1 MSIQLDREITRDFGR
16 ATGIEWLEPNGLGGW
31 AGTTVAGAHSRR
43 DHGLLVA
50 ATGSEQRSVLLS
62 RLDETI
68 HAGGESFDLGC
79 NQFPGT
85 VAPRGFEYL
94 VSFRKDLFPVF
105 EYETGGVRLRKTV
118 TAVEGENTTLVL
130 YEVLEAPAPF
140 VLSLRP
146 FLAGRDQQTLV
157 AAGRGPEPEV
167 TFEDGALRLRT
178 GEQPEVFVTVPGAD
192 FQTQP
197 HWWYRF
203 EYELDRQRGMAF
215 QEDLWTP
222 GVFGCELST
231 GDRLGVVIST
241 TDPRGRDAFALFEKE
256 RKRREKILK
265 ALPLQDDLA
274 RQLALAGDGFLVRR
288 GSQQRFVA
296 AGYPWLG
303 ERGRDAMI
311 ALPGLC
317 LVTGRFDDARK
328 ILRAAAKALDGGV
341 LPDRLPEMGEQ
352 PVPTSVDAS
361 LWFCVAG
368 WKYLQV
374 TGDEDFAREVLLPA
388 VRRIVQAYQKG
399 THHGIRMD
407 EDGLLLA
414 NDPEVALTWMDA
426 RIEGRPVTP
435 RSGKPVEVEALW
447 VNALSILAELEKR
460 AGEADEAKRRSRE
473 AKQAQKSFET
483 AFWNEEAGS
492 LFDVISGER
501 RDDSLRPNQV
511 IALALPFPVLPKEKA
526 ARVLEAVERGLYTP
540 VGLRTLAPDH
550 PAYRPRYEGSQVERE
565 LAFHQG
571 AVWSWL
577 LGSWL
582 TALVRVHGAAG
593 RKRGLEAIEAL
604 RPRLAEAGVG
614 SLSEIFDGDAPHASR
629 GCIAR
634 AWSVAEVLR
643 AWVEDLRPATPVKA
657 KAPKEPK
664 EQEKVVVS
672 GNKPAPKKRTAAPP
686 PQVAVEEPP
695 AEPAAAKPKRTAK
708 PRTKK

>member
-1 MSIQLDREITRDFGR
+1 MSFQLDREITHDFER

-50 ATGSEQRSVLLS
+50 AIRPEQRSVLLS

-79 NQFPGT
+79 NRFPGT

-94 VSFRKDLFPVF
+94 TSFRKDLFPVF
-105 EYETGGVRLRKTV
+105 DYEAGGVRLRKTV

-130 YEVLEAPAPF
+130 YEVLEAPGPF

-146 FLAGRDQQTLV
+146 FLAGRDQQTL
-157 AAGRGPEPEV
+157 ASAGRGPEPAV
-167 TFEDGALRLRT
+167 AFEDGALRLRA
-178 GEQPEVFVTVPGAD
+178 GEEPEVFVAIPGAE
-192 FQTQP
+192 FQTHA
-197 HWWYRF
+197 HWWHRF
-203 EYELDRQRGMAF
+203 EYELDRQRGVDF

-222 GVFGCELST
+222 GVFGRELSA

-241 TDPRGRDAFALFEKE
+241 ADPRGRDAFALFEKE

-274 RQLALAGDGFLVRR
+274 RQLALAGDGFLIRR
-288 GSQQRFVA
+288 GTQQRFVA

-303 ERGRDAMI
+303 ERSRDAMI

-317 LVTGRFDDARK
+317 LVTGRFEDARK
-328 ILRAAAKALDGGV
+328 ILRAAARTLDGGM
-341 LPDRLPEMGEQ
+341 LPDRLPEHGEQ
-352 PVPTSVDAS
+352 PALTSVDAS

-368 WKYLQV
+368 WKYLQA
-374 TGDEDFAREVLLPA
+374 TGDEDFAREILLPA
-388 VRRIVQAYQKG
+388 ARRIVQAYQKG
-399 THHGIRMD
+399 THHGIRVD
-407 EDGLLLA
+407 GDGLLLA
-414 NDPEVALTWMDA
+414 ADPEVALTWMDA
-426 RIEGRPVTP
+426 RIDGRPVTP

-460 AGEADEAKRRSRE
+460 VGDADEAKRRSRE
-473 AKQAQKSFET
+473 AKQAQKSFEA
-483 AFWNEEAGS
+483 AFWNEETGS
-492 LFDVISGER
+492 LYDVISGER

-511 IALALPFPVLPKEKA
+511 IALGLPFPVLPKEKA
-526 ARVLEAVERGLYTP
+526 ARVLEVVERKLYTP

-550 PAYRPRYEGSQVERE
+550 PAYRPRYEGGPVERE

-577 LGSWL
+577 LGSYL

-604 RPRLAEAGVG
+604 RPRLAGAGAG
-614 SLSEIFDGDAPHASR
+614 SLSEVFDGDAPHASR

-634 AWSVAEVLR
+634 AWSAAEVLR
-643 AWVEDLRPATPVKA
+643 AWVEDLRPLPPNT
-657 KAPKEPK
+657 
-664 EQEKVVVS
+664 
-672 GNKPAPKKRTAAPP
+672 PKKRSASPKAAAEKATAAP
-686 PQVAVEEPP
+686 V
-695 AEPAAAKPKRTAK
+695 AAKPKRATTSKAK
-708 PRTKK
+708 K